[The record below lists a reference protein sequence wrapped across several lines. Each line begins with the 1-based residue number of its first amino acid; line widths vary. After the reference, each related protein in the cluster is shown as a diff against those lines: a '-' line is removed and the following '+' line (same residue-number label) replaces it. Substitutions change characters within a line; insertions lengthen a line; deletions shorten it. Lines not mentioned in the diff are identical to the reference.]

1 MQLVKS
7 AVRVLEIFE
16 LFDKLKRPLGT
27 AEIAR
32 NLQFPL
38 SSSSMLLRSL
48 VELGFL
54 SCDPRSRLYFP
65 TLRISLLG
73 EAIADLIPR
82 TQKVRDL
89 MRRVHQQTQEITIL
103 GTRNGLNL
111 QYIDIMQ
118 DERGQRL
125 THRSGSLRPLFRAA
139 GGVAIL
145 STYSDDFVGQ
155 LVRHYNAQQPMG
167 AKLVRIQRLLKT
179 IETTRKEGYAMV
191 VNQLK
196 LGHGSIAMAL
206 PAEPADHRPLVVS
219 VSAPVTRL
227 RKRRELIVNAM
238 RAAIAASQKR
248 NFQDVD
254 QLLHA

>member
-1 MQLVKS
+1 LKPPRLIASRVCPGAS
-7 AVRVLEIFE
+7 PLDAHVREVFE
-16 LFDKLKRPLGT
+16 QRYGIPILSQYGATEFAGIVACWTLADHARWVHAKKGSIGRARPGM
-27 AEIAR
+27 R
-32 NLQFPL
+32 
-38 SSSSMLLRSL
+38 LR
-48 VELGFL
+48 VV
-54 SCDPRSRLYFP
+54 DP
-65 TLRISLLG
+65 
-73 EAIADLIPR
+73 
-82 TQKVRDL
+82 
-89 MRRVHQQTQEITIL
+89 QTGLEITIL

-145 STYSDDFVGQ
+145 STYSDDFIGQ
-155 LVRHYNAQQPMG
+155 LVRHYNAQQPAG
-167 AKLVRIQRLLKT
+167 AKLVRIERLLKT
-179 IETTRKEGYAMV
+179 IETTRKQGYAMV

-238 RAAIAASQKR
+238 RVAITASQKR
-248 NFQDVD
+248 NSQDVD
-254 QLLHA
+254 QLLSA